1 MRLLIDKKIKI
12 FIYVIIFFLVSTV
25 NNLNILTNRFN
36 FFDIKI
42 IDIKGV
48 EESLTKE
55 IYNSLSFLINKNIFF
70 LDQNTIEKNLN
81 KFNFIEKYEVFREFP
96 SFLSVK
102 IEKTELVAIKIKE
115 NKKYYIGKNGKLIDF
130 SKFESKTKLPY
141 AFGNFSEEE
150 FFSFLEI
157 LRINKFNIND
167 VKNYYYFAN
176 KRWDLKLHND
186 TLIKFPQ
193 KNLDNFVLI
202 AKSIIKNKNFNKK
215 KVIDLRIPNQVI
227 ISYE

>member
-1 MRLLIDKKIKI
+1 MTETAE
-12 FIYVIIFFLVSTV
+12 FIASDAPLDGE
-25 NNLNILTNRFN
+25 NLSVRTI
-36 FFDIKI
+36 
-42 IDIKGV
+42 
-48 EESLTKE
+48 SLT
-55 IYNSLSFLINKNIFF
+55 
-70 LDQNTIEKNLN
+70 
-81 KFNFIEKYEVFREFP
+81 
-96 SFLSVK
+96 
-102 IEKTELVAIKIKE
+102 
-115 NKKYYIGKNGKLIDF
+115 
-130 SKFESKTKLPY
+130 Y

>member
-12 FIYVIIFFLVSTV
+12 FLYVIIFFLVSTI
-25 NNLNILTNRFN
+25 NNLNILTKKVN
-36 FFDIKI
+36 FFEIKS

-48 EESLTKE
+48 DESLTEE
-55 IYNSLSFLINKNIFF
+55 IYSSLSFLMNKNIFF

-81 KFNFIEKYEVFREFP
+81 NFNFIEKYEIFREFP
-96 SFLSVK
+96 SFLKIK
-102 IEKTELVAIKIKE
+102 IEKTEFVAIKIKE

-130 SKFESKTKLPY
+130 NKFESKTKLPY
-141 AFGNFSEEE
+141 AFGDFSEKE

-157 LRINKFNIND
+157 LRINNFNISD
-167 VKNYYYFAN
+167 VKNYYYFTN

-186 TLIKFPQ
+186 TLIKFPH
-193 KNLDNFVLI
+193 KNLDDFVLI
-202 AKSIIKNKNFNKK
+202 AQSIIKNKNFNKK